1 MNYIYNIKVN
11 LKNNLI
17 NFYEWEMSDKI
28 TTLKK
33 VKIFVINNYDYN
45 NILKMNIKVR
55 KEFLK
60 NIELDNL
67 ICLFTN
73 AVDIVCIKFNPDG
86 TISKISKLDLEEER
100 EVLDEINYK
109 VKTKILY
116 SKINKDNNYKLTTR
130 REENIKN
137 KLLEFLIS
145 SKDNTELID
154 YLYYEWSGKTSSS
167 NKYDELLSSIKNE
180 YSDKHNK
187 LFKIIELINS

>member
-1 MNYIYNIKVN
+1 MNYIYNIKVS

-17 NFYEWEMSDKI
+17 NFYEWESNDKI

-33 VKIFVINNYDYN
+33 AKIFVINNYDYN
-45 NILKMNIKVR
+45 NILKMNIKIR

-67 ICLFTN
+67 TCLFTN
-73 AVDIVCIKFNPDG
+73 AVDIVCIKFNIDG

-100 EVLDEINYK
+100 EILDEINYK

-116 SKINKDNNYKLTTR
+116 SKINKENNYKLTTR

-167 NKYDELLSSIKNE
+167 NKYDELLSSIKDE

>member
-11 LKNNLI
+11 LKDNLI
-17 NFYEWEMSDKI
+17 NFYEWEISDKI

-33 VKIFVINNYDYN
+33 VKIFVVNNYDYN
-45 NILKMNIKVR
+45 NILKMNIKIR
-55 KEFLK
+55 KEFIK

-67 ICLFTN
+67 TCLFTN
-73 AVDIVCIKFNPDG
+73 AVDIVCIKFNIDG

-130 REENIKN
+130 REESIKN
-137 KLLEFLIS
+137 KLLDFLIS

>member
-17 NFYEWEMSDKI
+17 NFYEWESNDKI

-33 VKIFVINNYDYN
+33 AKIFVINNYDYN
-45 NILKMNIKVR
+45 NILKMNIKIR

-67 ICLFTN
+67 TCLFTN
-73 AVDIVCIKFNPDG
+73 AVDIVCIKFNIDG

-100 EVLDEINYK
+100 KILDEINYK

-116 SKINKDNNYKLTTR
+116 SKINKENNYKLTTR

-167 NKYDELLSSIKNE
+167 NKYDELLSSIKDE

>member
-11 LKNNLI
+11 LKDNLI
-17 NFYEWEMSDKI
+17 NFYEWESNDKI

-45 NILKMNIKVR
+45 NILKMNIKIR

-67 ICLFTN
+67 TCLFTN
-73 AVDIVCIKFNPDG
+73 AVDIVCIKFNTDG

-130 REENIKN
+130 REESIKN
-137 KLLEFLIS
+137 KLLDFLIS

-167 NKYDELLSSIKNE
+167 NKYAELLSSIKNE

>member
-17 NFYEWEMSDKI
+17 NFYEWESNDKI

-33 VKIFVINNYDYN
+33 AKIFVINNYDYN
-45 NILKMNIKVR
+45 NILKMNIKIR

-67 ICLFTN
+67 TCLFTN
-73 AVDIVCIKFNPDG
+73 AVDIVCIKFNIDG

-100 EVLDEINYK
+100 EILDEINYK

-116 SKINKDNNYKLTTR
+116 SKINKENNYKLTTR
-130 REENIKN
+130 REEDIKN

-167 NKYDELLSSIKNE
+167 NKYDELLNSIKDE

>member
-11 LKNNLI
+11 LKDNLI
-17 NFYEWEMSDKI
+17 NFYEWESNDKI

-33 VKIFVINNYDYN
+33 AKIFVINNYDYN
-45 NILKMNIKVR
+45 NILKMNIKIR

-67 ICLFTN
+67 TCLFTN
-73 AVDIVCIKFNPDG
+73 AVDIVCIKFNIDG

-109 VKTKILY
+109 IKTKILY
-116 SKINKDNNYKLTTR
+116 SKINKENNYKLTTR

-154 YLYYEWSGKTSSS
+154 YLYYEWTGKTSSS
-167 NKYDELLSSIKNE
+167 NKYDELLSSIKDE

>member
-17 NFYEWEMSDKI
+17 NFYEWESNDKI

-33 VKIFVINNYDYN
+33 AKIFVINNYDYN
-45 NILKMNIKVR
+45 NILKMNIKIR

-67 ICLFTN
+67 TCLFTN
-73 AVDIVCIKFNPDG
+73 AVDIVCIKFNIDG

-116 SKINKDNNYKLTTR
+116 SKINKENNYKLTTR

-167 NKYDELLSSIKNE
+167 NKYDELLSSIKDE

>member
-17 NFYEWEMSDKI
+17 NFYEWESNDKI

-33 VKIFVINNYDYN
+33 AKIFVINNYDYN
-45 NILKMNIKVR
+45 NILKMNIKIR

-67 ICLFTN
+67 TCLFTN
-73 AVDIVCIKFNPDG
+73 AVDIVCIKFNIDG
-86 TISKISKLDLEEER
+86 TISKISKLNLEEER
-100 EVLDEINYK
+100 EILDEINYK

-116 SKINKDNNYKLTTR
+116 SKINKENNYKLTTR

-167 NKYDELLSSIKNE
+167 NKYDELLSSIKDE

>member
-17 NFYEWEMSDKI
+17 NFYEWEPNDKI

-33 VKIFVINNYDYN
+33 TKIFVINNYDYN
-45 NILKMNIKVR
+45 NILKMNIKIR
-55 KEFLK
+55 KEFLE

-73 AVDIVCIKFNPDG
+73 GVDIVCTKFNIDG

-109 VKTKILY
+109 DKTKLLY
-116 SKINKDNNYKLTTR
+116 SKIDKNNNYKLTTR
-130 REENIKN
+130 KEENIKN
-137 KLLEFLIS
+137 KLLDFLNS
-145 SKDNTELID
+145 SKENTELID
-154 YLYYEWSGKTSSS
+154 YLYYEWFNKTSSS
-167 NKYDELLSSIKNE
+167 NKYNELLSSIKNE

>member
-17 NFYEWEMSDKI
+17 NFYEWEPNDKI

-33 VKIFVINNYDYN
+33 AKIFVINNYDYN
-45 NILKMNIKVR
+45 NILKMNIKIR

-73 AVDIVCIKFNPDG
+73 AVDIVCIKFNIDG

-116 SKINKDNNYKLTTR
+116 SKINKENNYKLTTR

-154 YLYYEWSGKTSSS
+154 YLYYEWTGKTSSS
-167 NKYDELLSSIKNE
+167 NKYDELLSSIKDE

>member
-11 LKNNLI
+11 LKDNLI
-17 NFYEWEMSDKI
+17 NFYEWESNDKI

-45 NILKMNIKVR
+45 NILKMNIKIR

-67 ICLFTN
+67 TCLFTN
-73 AVDIVCIKFNPDG
+73 AVDIVCIKFNTDG

-130 REENIKN
+130 REESIKN
-137 KLLEFLIS
+137 KLLDFLIS

>member
-17 NFYEWEMSDKI
+17 NFYEWEMTDKI

-45 NILKMNIKVR
+45 NILKMNIKIR
-55 KEFLK
+55 NEFLK

-73 AVDIVCIKFNPDG
+73 AVDIVCIKFNTDG

-167 NKYDELLSSIKNE
+167 NKYDELLSSIRNE

>member
-11 LKNNLI
+11 LKDNLI
-17 NFYEWEMSDKI
+17 NFYEWESNDKI

-45 NILKMNIKVR
+45 NILKMNIKIR

-67 ICLFTN
+67 TCLFTN
-73 AVDIVCIKFNPDG
+73 AVDIVCIKFNIDG

-130 REENIKN
+130 REESIKN
-137 KLLEFLIS
+137 KLLDFLIS

>member
-17 NFYEWEMSDKI
+17 NFYEWESNDKI

-33 VKIFVINNYDYN
+33 AKIFVINNYDYN
-45 NILKMNIKVR
+45 NILKMNIKIR

-67 ICLFTN
+67 TCLFTN
-73 AVDIVCIKFNPDG
+73 AVDIVCIKFNIDG

-116 SKINKDNNYKLTTR
+116 SKINKENNYKLTTR

-167 NKYDELLSSIKNE
+167 NKYDELLNSIKDE

>member
-17 NFYEWEMSDKI
+17 NFYEWESNDKI

-33 VKIFVINNYDYN
+33 AKIFVINNYDYN
-45 NILKMNIKVR
+45 NILKMNIKIR

-67 ICLFTN
+67 TCLFTN
-73 AVDIVCIKFNPDG
+73 AVDIVCIKFNIDG

-116 SKINKDNNYKLTTR
+116 SKINKENNYKLTTR
-130 REENIKN
+130 REEDIKN

-167 NKYDELLSSIKNE
+167 NKYDELLSSIKDE

>member
-17 NFYEWEMSDKI
+17 NFYEWESNDKI

-33 VKIFVINNYDYN
+33 AKIFVINNYDYN
-45 NILKMNIKVR
+45 NILKMNIKIR

-67 ICLFTN
+67 TCLFTN
-73 AVDIVCIKFNPDG
+73 AVDIVCIKFNIDG

-116 SKINKDNNYKLTTR
+116 SKINKENNYKLTTR

-154 YLYYEWSGKTSSS
+154 YLYYEWTGKTSSS
-167 NKYDELLSSIKNE
+167 NKYDELLSSIKDE

>member
-17 NFYEWEMSDKI
+17 NFYEWESNDKI

-33 VKIFVINNYDYN
+33 AKIFVINNYDYN
-45 NILKMNIKVR
+45 NILKMNIKIR

-67 ICLFTN
+67 TCLFTN
-73 AVDIVCIKFNPDG
+73 AVDIVCIKFNIDG

-100 EVLDEINYK
+100 EILDEINYK

-116 SKINKDNNYKLTTR
+116 SKINKENNYKLTTR

-167 NKYDELLSSIKNE
+167 NKYDELLNSIKDE

>member
-11 LKNNLI
+11 LKDNLI
-17 NFYEWEMSDKI
+17 NFYEWEMTDKI

-45 NILKMNIKVR
+45 NILKMNIKIR

-67 ICLFTN
+67 TCLFTN
-73 AVDIVCIKFNPDG
+73 AVDIVCIKFNTDG

>member
-17 NFYEWEMSDKI
+17 NFYEWEPNDKI

-33 VKIFVINNYDYN
+33 AKIFVINNYDYN
-45 NILKMNIKVR
+45 NILKMNIKIR
-55 KEFLK
+55 KEFLE

-73 AVDIVCIKFNPDG
+73 GVDIVCTKFNIDG

-109 VKTKILY
+109 VKTKLLY
-116 SKINKDNNYKLTTR
+116 SRIDKNNNYKLTTR
-130 REENIKN
+130 KEENIKN
-137 KLLEFLIS
+137 KLLDFLNS
-145 SKDNTELID
+145 SKDNTDLID
-154 YLYYEWSGKTSSS
+154 YLYY
-167 NKYDELLSSIKNE
+167 
-180 YSDKHNK
+180 
-187 LFKIIELINS
+187 

>member
-17 NFYEWEMSDKI
+17 NFYEWESNDKI

-33 VKIFVINNYDYN
+33 AKIFVVNNYDYN
-45 NILKMNIKVR
+45 NILKMNIKIR

-67 ICLFTN
+67 TCLFTN
-73 AVDIVCIKFNPDG
+73 AVDIVCIKFNIDG

-100 EVLDEINYK
+100 EILDEINYK

-116 SKINKDNNYKLTTR
+116 SKINKENNYKLTTR

-167 NKYDELLSSIKNE
+167 NKYDELLSSIKDE

>member
-11 LKNNLI
+11 LKDNLI
-17 NFYEWEMSDKI
+17 NFYEWEISDKI

-45 NILKMNIKVR
+45 NILKMNIKIR

-67 ICLFTN
+67 TCLFTN
-73 AVDIVCIKFNPDG
+73 AVDIVCIKFNTDG

>member
-11 LKNNLI
+11 LKDNLI
-17 NFYEWEMSDKI
+17 NFYEWEMTDKI

-45 NILKMNIKVR
+45 NILKMNIKIR

-67 ICLFTN
+67 TCLFTN
-73 AVDIVCIKFNPDG
+73 AVDIVCIKFNTDG

-145 SKDNTELID
+145 TKDNTELID

>member
-11 LKNNLI
+11 LKDNLI
-17 NFYEWEMSDKI
+17 NFYEWEMTDKI

-45 NILKMNIKVR
+45 NILKMNIKIR

-73 AVDIVCIKFNPDG
+73 AVDIVCIKFNTDG

>member
-11 LKNNLI
+11 LKDNLI
-17 NFYEWEMSDKI
+17 NFYEWKMTDKI

-45 NILKMNIKVR
+45 NILKMNIKIR

-73 AVDIVCIKFNPDG
+73 AVDIVCIKFNTDG

-100 EVLDEINYK
+100 EVLDETNYK

>member
-11 LKNNLI
+11 LKDNLI
-17 NFYEWEMSDKI
+17 NFYEWESNDKI

-45 NILKMNIKVR
+45 NILKMNIKIR

-67 ICLFTN
+67 TCLFTN
-73 AVDIVCIKFNPDG
+73 AVDIICIKFNTDG

-100 EVLDEINYK
+100 EVLDEIDYK

-130 REENIKN
+130 REESIKN
-137 KLLEFLIS
+137 KLLDFLIS

>member
-11 LKNNLI
+11 LKDNLI
-17 NFYEWEMSDKI
+17 NFYEWESNDKI

-45 NILKMNIKVR
+45 NILKMNIKIR

-67 ICLFTN
+67 TCLFTN
-73 AVDIVCIKFNPDG
+73 AVDIVCIKFNTDG

-116 SKINKDNNYKLTTR
+116 SKINKENNYKLTTR

-137 KLLEFLIS
+137 KLLDFLIS

>member
-17 NFYEWEMSDKI
+17 NFYEWEPNDKI

-33 VKIFVINNYDYN
+33 AKIFVINNYDYN
-45 NILKMNIKVR
+45 NILKMNIKIR
-55 KEFLK
+55 KEFLE

-73 AVDIVCIKFNPDG
+73 GVDIVCTKFNIDG

-109 VKTKILY
+109 VKTKLLY
-116 SKINKDNNYKLTTR
+116 SRIDKNNNYKLTTR
-130 REENIKN
+130 KEENIKN
-137 KLLEFLIS
+137 KLLDNEIY
-145 SKDNTELID
+145 SKVKD
-154 YLYYEWSGKTSSS
+154 YSF
-167 NKYDELLSSIKNE
+167 N
-180 YSDKHNK
+180 
-187 LFKIIELINS
+187 

>member
-17 NFYEWEMSDKI
+17 NFYEWEANDKI

-33 VKIFVINNYDYN
+33 TKIFVINNYDYN

-55 KEFLK
+55 KEFLE

-73 AVDIVCIKFNPDG
+73 GVDIVCTKFNIDG

-100 EVLDEINYK
+100 
-109 VKTKILY
+109 
-116 SKINKDNNYKLTTR
+116 
-130 REENIKN
+130 
-137 KLLEFLIS
+137 
-145 SKDNTELID
+145 
-154 YLYYEWSGKTSSS
+154 
-167 NKYDELLSSIKNE
+167 
-180 YSDKHNK
+180 
-187 LFKIIELINS
+187 

>member
-11 LKNNLI
+11 LKDNLI
-17 NFYEWEMSDKI
+17 NFYEWEMTDKI

-45 NILKMNIKVR
+45 NILKMNIKIR

-73 AVDIVCIKFNPDG
+73 AVDIVCIKFNTDG

-100 EVLDEINYK
+100 EVLDETNYK

>member
-17 NFYEWEMSDKI
+17 NFYEWESNDKI

-33 VKIFVINNYDYN
+33 AKIFVINNYDYN
-45 NILKMNIKVR
+45 NILKMKIKIR

-60 NIELDNL
+60 NIELANL
-67 ICLFTN
+67 TCLFTN
-73 AVDIVCIKFNPDG
+73 AVDIVCIKFNIDG

-100 EVLDEINYK
+100 EILDEINYK

-116 SKINKDNNYKLTTR
+116 SKINKENNYKLTTR

-167 NKYDELLSSIKNE
+167 NKYDELLSSIKDE

>member
-17 NFYEWEMSDKI
+17 NFYEWESNDKI

-33 VKIFVINNYDYN
+33 AKIFVINNYDYN
-45 NILKMNIKVR
+45 NILKMNIKIR

-67 ICLFTN
+67 TCLFTN
-73 AVDIVCIKFNPDG
+73 AVDIVCIKFNIDG
-86 TISKISKLDLEEER
+86 TISKISKLDLEEEK

-116 SKINKDNNYKLTTR
+116 SKINKENNYKLTTR

-167 NKYDELLSSIKNE
+167 NKYDELLSSIKDE

>member
-17 NFYEWEMSDKI
+17 NFYEWESNDKI

-33 VKIFVINNYDYN
+33 AKIFVINNYDYN
-45 NILKMNIKVR
+45 NILKMNIKIR

-67 ICLFTN
+67 TCLFTN
-73 AVDIVCIKFNPDG
+73 AVDIVCIKFNIDG

-100 EVLDEINYK
+100 EILDEINYK

-116 SKINKDNNYKLTTR
+116 SKINKENNYKLTTR
-130 REENIKN
+130 REQKIKN

-167 NKYDELLSSIKNE
+167 NKYDELLSSIKDE

>member
-17 NFYEWEMSDKI
+17 NFYEWESNDKI

-33 VKIFVINNYDYN
+33 AKIFVINNYDYN
-45 NILKMNIKVR
+45 NILKMNIKIR

-67 ICLFTN
+67 TCLFTN
-73 AVDIVCIKFNPDG
+73 AVDIVCIKFNIDG

-116 SKINKDNNYKLTTR
+116 SKINKENNYKLTTR
-130 REENIKN
+130 REEDIKN

-167 NKYDELLSSIKNE
+167 NKYDELLNSIKDE

>member
-17 NFYEWEMSDKI
+17 NFYEWESNDKI

-33 VKIFVINNYDYN
+33 AKIFVINNYDYN
-45 NILKMNIKVR
+45 NILKMNIKIR

-67 ICLFTN
+67 TCLFTN
-73 AVDIVCIKFNPDG
+73 AVDIVCIKFNIDG

-100 EVLDEINYK
+100 EILDEINYK

-116 SKINKDNNYKLTTR
+116 SKINKENNYKLTTR

-167 NKYDELLSSIKNE
+167 NKYDELLSSIKDE